1 MAENHVYLV
10 RKLKCPYNCLIVGIQ
25 LPFLFSLGV
34 RMTVSVQEACAY
46 VQFHLQFLTYT
57 PVYNISTLMSYAGCL
72 STLIQTGKHTLSIM
86 TVMVSRT

>member
-1 MAENHVYLV
+1 
-10 RKLKCPYNCLIVGIQ
+10 
-25 LPFLFSLGV
+25 
-34 RMTVSVQEACAY
+34 MTVSVQEACAY